1 MKHKI
6 SYIFHCKNIKTPLI
20 WALFDEIKYDYG
32 YFIHFL
38 RYPKDFDYYVGF
50 SSKDYNYKNL
60 PNTLWNEVIINIRY
74 ILDKHNYQAYG
85 DDYDKYIEMTD
96 SNTLHRL
103 YNI

>member
-1 MKHKI
+1 MW
-6 SYIFHCKNIKTPLI
+6 SSPNDTEDQ
-20 WALFDEIKYDYG
+20 ALSNLANWK
-32 YFIHFL
+32 L
-38 RYPKDFDYYVGF
+38 SQSSS
-50 SSKDYNYKNL
+50 SSKSLKQYQESNYKNL

-103 YNI
+103 HNI